1 MKMIRYTYLVLLL
14 LMVGCLAKPQQPEL
28 VKEELEL
35 FEYIKKESGS
45 TWVRREL
52 YPICADEDNKLF
64 KDPEYSLYI
73 HLSCDKLKDEDKLA
87 NFTKQIAPKIELL
100 IFSPDFKYNYR
111 QQWNFISVTY
121 FCYPTIGLTKSV
133 SFEIKNGKVYRGDIL
148 VKD

>member
-14 LMVGCLAKPQQPEL
+14 LLVGCLAKPKQPEL

-45 TWVRREL
+45 TWVEREL
-52 YPICADEDNKLF
+52 YPICADEDNKSF
-64 KDPEYSLYI
+64 YDPEYSLDI
-73 HLSCDKLKDEDKLA
+73 HLSCDKLDDEDKLA
-87 NFTKQIAPKIELL
+87 KLTKQIAPKIELL

-111 QQWNFISVTY
+111 QQWNFISVRY
-121 FCYPTIGLTKSV
+121 FCYPAIGLEKSV

>member
-1 MKMIRYTYLVLLL
+1 
-14 LMVGCLAKPQQPEL
+14 MVGCLAKPKQPEL

-45 TWVRREL
+45 TWVEREL
-52 YPICADEDNKLF
+52 YPSCADEDNELF
-64 KDPEYSLYI
+64 KNPMYSLDI
-73 HLSCDKLKDEDKLA
+73 HLSCDKLDDEDKLA

-111 QQWNFISVTY
+111 QQWNLVIVSY
-121 FCYPTIGLTKSV
+121 FCYPAIGLEKAV